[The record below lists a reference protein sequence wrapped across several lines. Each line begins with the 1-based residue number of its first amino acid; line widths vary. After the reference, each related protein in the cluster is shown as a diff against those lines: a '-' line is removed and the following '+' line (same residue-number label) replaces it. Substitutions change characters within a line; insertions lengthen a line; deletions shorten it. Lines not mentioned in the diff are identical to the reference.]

1 MENVSELK
9 ESGYLVIDK
18 LFDHEKC
25 SKILSWIEDYREQ
38 YTVQKVYRPM
48 KERSLFYYVI
58 NGEQVEQNLPRI
70 WQIYQDINQ
79 FVNQVSQQ
87 ELTPLSSKL
96 ATVNVNIVPPGGEYR
111 WHYDRN
117 MVTALLFLNNFAAG
131 EIEFY
136 PNYRILVKNQKI
148 VFLQKYLDAILKN
161 KLLRDLFGK
170 KVSIKPCLGMIIIM
184 RGNKCLHSVKPVEG
198 DRERINLVLSYDS
211 PQAQFP
217 VEQNLNSY
225 LYTTEKPTSSDP
237 NYL

>member
-1 MENVSELK
+1 MENVSELQ

-58 NGEQVEQNLPRI
+58 NGEEVEQNLPRI

-79 FVNQVSQQ
+79 LVNQVSQQ

-117 MVTALLFLNNFAAG
+117 RVTALLFLNNFAAG

-148 VFLQKYLDAILKN
+148 IFLQKYLDAILKN

-170 KVSIKPCLGMIIIM
+170 KVSIKPGLGMIIIM
-184 RGNKCLHSVKPVEG
+184 GGNKCLHSVKAVEG
-198 DRERINLVLSYDS
+198 DRERINLVTSYDS

>member
-1 MENVSELK
+1 MENVSELQ

-58 NGEQVEQNLPRI
+58 NGEQVEQKLPRI

-79 FVNQVSQQ
+79 LVNQVSQQ

-117 MVTALLFLNNFAAG
+117 AVTALLFLNNFAAG

-148 VFLQKYLDAILKN
+148 IFLQKYLDAILKN
-161 KLLRDLFGK
+161 KFLRDLFGK

-184 RGNKCLHSVKPVEG
+184 RGNKCLHSVKAVEG
-198 DRERINLVLSYDS
+198 DRERINLVMSYDS